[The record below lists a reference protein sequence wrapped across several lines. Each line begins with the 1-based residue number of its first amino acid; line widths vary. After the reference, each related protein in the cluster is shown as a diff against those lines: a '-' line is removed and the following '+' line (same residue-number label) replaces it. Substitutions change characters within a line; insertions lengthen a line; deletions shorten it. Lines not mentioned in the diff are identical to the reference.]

1 MVAKG
6 LRQREDGGER
16 WGARFT
22 QGDKCPPPM
31 DGGLYNP
38 ENKNGFIVQLKW
50 LIRRVC
56 EFCLS
61 KAVEGRREGGRG
73 RER

>member
-1 MVAKG
+1 M
-6 LRQREDGGER
+6 
-16 WGARFT
+16 
-22 QGDKCPPPM
+22 PPPM

>member
-22 QGDKCPPPM
+22 QGDKCPPRWTV
-31 DGGLYNP
+31 GSTTLKIRTVSLY
-38 ENKNGFIVQLKW
+38 
-50 LIRRVC
+50 
-56 EFCLS
+56 S
-61 KAVEGRREGGRG
+61 
-73 RER
+73 